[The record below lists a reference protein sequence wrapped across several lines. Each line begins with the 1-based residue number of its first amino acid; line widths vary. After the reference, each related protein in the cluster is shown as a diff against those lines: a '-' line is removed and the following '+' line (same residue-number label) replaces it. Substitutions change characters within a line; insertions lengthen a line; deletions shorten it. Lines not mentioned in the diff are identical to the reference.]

1 MPGTHEGKKR
11 ASYPLGL
18 EIQTIVSI
26 MWMVG
31 IEFGSS
37 GRIANMFNQ
46 KAISLAL
53 HEGPKSKFFELSYRV
68 IM

>member
-18 EIQTIVSI
+18 ETQTIVSI

-37 GRIANMFNQ
+37 GIANMFNQ

-53 HEGPKSKFFELSYRV
+53 DEGPKSKFFELSYRV